1 MAEEEVAALV
11 VEEEARRKL
20 SVVVEPKE
28 DLEVEALEGEVVR
41 AVDLL
46 DLVSVVVE
54 PEEDSV
60 VEGAEWPIIIAV
72 LCRNIYLTSIFE
84 VRRIR
89 STQKRPT

>member
-1 MAEEEVAALV
+1 MAALV

-54 PEEDSV
+54 KAAGPLKNRKSGFSRGNPSGGGGKV
-60 VEGAEWPIIIAV
+60 ARP
-72 LCRNIYLTSIFE
+72 LKTSKI
-84 VRRIR
+84 
-89 STQKRPT
+89 